1 MATEV
6 ASQHP
11 IETWQALTAAL
22 AGVVALVGVLYNRLN
37 KDVDE
42 GEKKQE
48 ECQKQVDSRINS
60 IAISVEGI
68 GTNLS
73 ATMQDVEEIFRKLT
87 TGAESFSNLRADLRE
102 LETRIEGI
110 MRELEQKAGAH
121 QEASAELRRLYAEL
135 KQQIER
141 VERGCIV
148 RHRVEVS
155 P

>member
-37 KDVDE
+37 KDI
-42 GEKKQE
+42 GECDKRQE
-48 ECQKQVDSRINS
+48 ETQKQTDSRINAT
-60 IAISVEGI
+60 AISIEGI

-73 ATMQDVEEIFRKLT
+73 VTMQDVEEIFRKLT
-87 TGAESFSNLRADLRE
+87 AGAESFSTLRADLRE
-102 LETRIEGI
+102 IETRIEGI

-121 QEASAELRRLYAEL
+121 QEATAELRRLYTEI

-141 VERGCIV
+141 VERGCIA
-148 RHRVEVS
+148 RHRVEV
-155 P
+155 